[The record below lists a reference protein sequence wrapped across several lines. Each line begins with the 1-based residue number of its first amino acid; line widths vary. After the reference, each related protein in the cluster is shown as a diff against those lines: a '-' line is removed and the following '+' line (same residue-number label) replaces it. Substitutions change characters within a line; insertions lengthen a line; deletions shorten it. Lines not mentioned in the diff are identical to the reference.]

1 MNKGVNEM
9 VENRKLYFPPING
22 FEFNIQYAETD
33 KKSHVF
39 EIDMH
44 THEKCEIYVNLTGNV
59 SFVVEEHLYP
69 LTRGDVILVRP
80 GKLHHCVYRSD
91 ERHTMFWILFDGQQN
106 AELLDLFYG
115 DKCENFISPTDDEKE
130 ELIDLCTRLHCGR
143 CSDIERYISF
153 FRLIEIL
160 RRNETDKET
169 ANPSV
174 PKTLV
179 KALSYIEQHIYEPLQ
194 VSKIAE
200 ALHYSESTLERLF
213 KEYLKITLFEFIRKK
228 KMILAAT
235 LLREGKS
242 VLDVGLKLGYADNSH
257 FIKLFRKYYGV
268 TPLQYKKM

>member
-1 MNKGVNEM
+1 
-9 VENRKLYFPPING
+9 
-22 FEFNIQYAETD
+22 
-33 KKSHVF
+33 
-39 EIDMH
+39 
-44 THEKCEIYVNLTGNV
+44 
-59 SFVVEEHLYP
+59 
-69 LTRGDVILVRP
+69 
-80 GKLHHCVYRSD
+80 
-91 ERHTMFWILFDGQQN
+91 
-106 AELLDLFYG
+106 
-115 DKCENFISPTDDEKE
+115 
-130 ELIDLCTRLHCGR
+130 
-143 CSDIERYISF
+143 
-153 FRLIEIL
+153 LIEIL
-160 RRNETDKET
+160 RRNETVKET

-174 PKTLV
+174 PKTLE

-242 VLDVGLKLGYADNSH
+242 VLDVGLKLGYADNSY